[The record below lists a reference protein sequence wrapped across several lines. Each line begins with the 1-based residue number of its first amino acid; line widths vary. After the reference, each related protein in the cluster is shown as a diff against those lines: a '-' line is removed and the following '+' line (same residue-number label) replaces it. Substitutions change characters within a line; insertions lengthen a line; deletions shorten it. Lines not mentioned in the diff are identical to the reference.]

1 MSSGQARSSCGNA
14 GAAVSLVVMKRG
26 NELVAHLEP
35 AGVCPVGERAPK
47 EANRMGTAHY
57 LLALAGLAL
66 AVPLAGQTASGAGN
80 FGDDSGRVGQ

>member
-1 MSSGQARSSCGNA
+1 
-14 GAAVSLVVMKRG
+14 MKRG

-66 AVPLAGQTASGAGN
+66 AVGG
-80 FGDDSGRVGQ
+80 GRVEQVDAERAGPFS